1 MKGREN
7 AVNMRKNLDK
17 GDKNR
22 YIYMYR
28 RFKRTIFERKIN
40 NENSL
45 QEEFNMNKTEL
56 VAAMA
61 DQAGLS
67 KKDAEKALKAFTD
80 VVAEELKKDG
90 KVQLVGFGTF
100 EVSSRAARE
109 GRNPQS
115 GKPMKIAASKAPKF
129 KAGKALKDMLNA

>member
-1 MKGREN
+1 
-7 AVNMRKNLDK
+7 
-17 GDKNR
+17 
-22 YIYMYR
+22 MYR

-129 KAGKALKDMLNA
+129 KAGKALKDMPVSYTHLTHNRS